1 MKSAIEN
8 YDNLTNIMKESYNV
22 CAQSFDSEV
31 QGVRLFNYF
40 QQLIGEQW
48 IIGKPSDLLY

>member
-40 QQLIGEQW
+40 QQLIGEQ
-48 IIGKPSDLLY
+48 